1 MSVWNKI
8 YQCGVLE
15 SSKKKKPQILKLF
28 LFRGQADKEDSVKE
42 IVEKAAGKIR
52 EKPTSPEVY
61 VMKVF
66 QEGRV
71 VSGIKYNWEVKEWRM
86 D

>member
-1 MSVWNKI
+1 MIIEICQYEIKFISVEFWK
-8 YQCGVLE
+8 VV
-15 SSKKKKPQILKLF
+15 KKKKNPQILKLF
-28 LFRGQADKEDSVKE
+28 LFRGQADKGDSVKE

-52 EKPTSPEVY
+52 EKTFPEVY

-71 VSGIKYNWEVKEWRM
+71 VSGIKYN
-86 D
+86 